1 MDGAADSF
9 HRRHRLVWDLK
20 KGDLVEIH
28 YWHAPTLQPRKSY
41 GIVVSRGEFS
51 SQLSLIPSAMVMNFG
66 TGAVELHSPAS
77 LEIISAA

>member
-1 MDGAADSF
+1 
-9 HRRHRLVWDLK
+9 
-20 KGDLVEIH
+20 
-28 YWHAPTLQPRKSY
+28 
-41 GIVVSRGEFS
+41 VSRGEFS